1 MKHVLAN
8 KNKVY
13 GRRIVF
19 MLGELLSKVAPFLM
33 LPIVARSLGPDAIY
47 IYTSYII
54 AVFILQTLLSG
65 WLTPYLSVCFFK
77 SKKEFYGLT
86 AILSTTYTSFA
97 CVSVFFLCVFT
108 FFDSSTYLSLAVMV
122 VATSFFSS
130 SMQLFMVQKQMS
142 GDAITFS
149 IVNILRSFS
158 FLLISCISII
168 LYEVSIFYVVLI
180 HMLIQSVIVL
190 VFHVVYFQ
198 KITKRVLIKKNINF
212 KAALKFGLP
221 MIPNL
226 ALNSLRTSLDR
237 FFLGYV
243 GAGLLVGLYSAAYQL
258 ATISM
263 FILSGVLRTVVPDTL
278 QALKENDRSEIVRQ
292 FRYLVVIMFCSS
304 IFISIFILFFGE
316 LLLGESFKGVEVFY
330 LLPFL
335 FFFQGLYDFFSIY
348 YQHQKITRQL
358 LYISVSSLVIYS
370 IFLLF
375 SLNMPSGFFVYGI
388 LLAMIVQGM
397 LIYCHKGKE
406 IFDKSNF

>member
-1 MKHVLAN
+1 MKYLLAN
-8 KNKVY
+8 KKKVF
-13 GRRIVF
+13 GRRLVF
-19 MLGELLSKVAPFLM
+19 MLGELLSKAAPFFM
-33 LPIVARSLGPDAIY
+33 LPIIARNLGPEAIY

-65 WLTPYLSVCFFK
+65 WVTPYLSVCFFK

-97 CVSVFFLCVFT
+97 LIPLLFLCLFY
-108 FFDSSTYLSLAVMV
+108 FSDGDTYLSIAALVGAS
-122 VATSFFSS
+122 SFFSS
-130 SMQLFMVQKQMS
+130 LIQLFMIQKQMS

-149 IVNILRSFS
+149 LINILRSFS
-158 FLLISCISII
+158 FLLISCISIVF
-168 LYEVSIFYVVLI
+168 YEVSILYVVLI
-180 HMLIQSVIVL
+180 HMFIQFVIVV

-198 KITKRVLIKKNINF
+198 KLAKRALIKKNNNV

-237 FFLGYV
+237 FFLGYI
-243 GAGLLVGLYSAAYQL
+243 GTGLLVGLYSAAYQL
-258 ATISM
+258 ATITM
-263 FILSGVLRTVVPDTL
+263 FILSGVLRTVIPDTL
-278 QALKENDRSEIVRQ
+278 QALNDNNRGEILKQ
-292 FRYLVVIMFCSS
+292 FKYLVVTMFCSS
-304 IFISIFILFFGE
+304 ILISAFILFFGE
-316 LLLGESFKGVEVFY
+316 LLLGESFKGVDVFY

-348 YQHQKITRQL
+348 YQHQKITNQI
-358 LYISVSSLVIYS
+358 LYISLTSLVIYG

-375 SLNMPSGFFVYGI
+375 SLNMSSGFFVYGI
-388 LLAMIVQGM
+388 LLAMMAQGV